1 MSEAGWK
8 VQKANLESG
17 PDYIIVRKSRKAG
30 TIAGDATSEGKD
42 GVATTYFEINKNDL
56 GAAGG
61 GGYDDSKI
69 WIELDS
75 LQNQINDLD
84 IPDITDLATKA
95 ELAALKSTVDDHL
108 LNHPAGGGDTVQLEA
123 DVAQLLLD
131 VAELQSGLAEEIKDR
146 ELGDQG
152 LQNQI
157 DAINASGYDDTELRG
172 LISDEEDARVEGDK
186 DLQDQIDAIQSS
198 GYDDTQIR
206 LDFAAADEALQDQ
219 IDALEGFDP
228 TALEAKDAE
237 QDTRLDDID
246 EEQEEQNARLD
257 ALEAGD
263 VAEVVTLV
271 YHTYTPYNT
280 TDNGRCVI
288 EKTSGDPAYQFF
300 QFFKKSDNREDVPD
314 FKVGETITLKNNGPG
329 PGIDFD
335 PVTFTIR
342 EIQDGGDYFI
352 VYGKEEGVA
361 MHEKYINQ
369 KIDVTFHLGSGEET
383 HNHEEFAEI
392 NDRLDDLEAIKPYD
406 DSALAQAV
414 SDNTEAIS
422 AIETEQEEQNTRLDG
437 IDAGQEAQNK
447 RLEALEKQG
456 GTASGGSP
464 YTTQLFYVNPTDPG
478 KCVIREY
485 GEKQSIL
492 LWMEDEDG
500 ETFAPYPKKGDEF
513 AIAVWENGPDE
524 EPTIISGIIDDIN
537 EPPPSTLTEIDL
549 ILPDG
554 VAPVSLPAN
563 LNVSVGVT
571 FGEDDG
577 ADLAALQAQVDQ
589 NTADIQ
595 TNTEAIDDKVGIA
608 TGQDS
613 LTIWRGTEA
622 EYNLVAVKDDNT
634 LYVITG

>member
-108 LNHPAGGGDTVQLEA
+108 LNHPAGGGDTVQLGA

-152 LQNQI
+152 LQDQI
-157 DAINASGYDDTELRG
+157 DAINASGYDDTELRE

-206 LDFAAADEALQDQ
+206 LDFAAADEVLQDQ

-237 QDTRLDDID
+237 QD
-246 EEQEEQNARLD
+246 A
-257 ALEAGD
+257 
-263 VAEVVTLV
+263 
-271 YHTYTPYNT
+271 
-280 TDNGRCVI
+280 
-288 EKTSGDPAYQFF
+288 
-300 QFFKKSDNREDVPD
+300 
-314 FKVGETITLKNNGPG
+314 
-329 PGIDFD
+329 
-335 PVTFTIR
+335 
-342 EIQDGGDYFI
+342 
-352 VYGKEEGVA
+352 
-361 MHEKYINQ
+361 
-369 KIDVTFHLGSGEET
+369 
-383 HNHEEFAEI
+383 
-392 NDRLDDLEAIKPYD
+392 RLDDLEAIEPYD
-406 DSALAQAV
+406 DTALAKAV

-437 IDAGQEAQNK
+437 IDAGQETQNK

-595 TNTEAIDDKVGIA
+595 TNTESINDKVGIA

>member
-8 VQKANLESG
+8 VQKAKLESG

-30 TIAGDATSEGKD
+30 TIAGAATNEGKD
-42 GVATTYFEINKNDL
+42 GIATTYFEINKNDL

-69 WIELDS
+69 WIELND
-75 LQNQINDLD
+75 LQQQIDDLD
-84 IPDITDLATKA
+84 IPDTTDLATKA

-146 ELGDQG
+146 ELGDKG
-152 LQNQI
+152 LQDQI
-157 DAINASGYDDTELRG
+157 DAINASGYDDTELRE

-228 TALEAKDAE
+228 TELEAKDAEQDGRLDALEALDAFDPTELEAKDAEQDGRLDALEAIDPFDPTALEAKDAE
-237 QDTRLDDID
+237 QDARLDDID

-263 VAEVVTLV
+263 VAEATTLA

-280 TDNGRCVI
+280 SDNGRCVI
-288 EKTSGDPAYQFF
+288 QETSGDPAYQFF
-300 QFFKKSDNREDVPD
+300 QFFKKSNDREDVPD

-329 PGIDFD
+329 PGKDLD
-335 PVTFTIR
+335 PLTFTIR
-342 EIQDGGDYFI
+342 EIQDVGDSFI

-369 KIDVTFHLGSGEET
+369 NIDVTFHLGSDEET
-383 HNHEEFAEI
+383 HDHEEFEEI
-392 NDRLDDLEAIKPYD
+392 NDRLDALEAIEPYD
-406 DSALAQAV
+406 DTALAQAV
-414 SDNTEAIS
+414 SDNTEAI
-422 AIETEQEEQNTRLDG
+422 N
-437 IDAGQEAQNK
+437 
-447 RLEALEKQG
+447 
-456 GTASGGSP
+456 
-464 YTTQLFYVNPTDPG
+464 
-478 KCVIREY
+478 
-485 GEKQSIL
+485 
-492 LWMEDEDG
+492 
-500 ETFAPYPKKGDEF
+500 
-513 AIAVWENGPDE
+513 
-524 EPTIISGIIDDIN
+524 
-537 EPPPSTLTEIDL
+537 
-549 ILPDG
+549 
-554 VAPVSLPAN
+554 
-563 LNVSVGVT
+563 
-571 FGEDDG
+571 
-577 ADLAALQAQVDQ
+577 
-589 NTADIQ
+589 
-595 TNTEAIDDKVGIA
+595 DKVGIA
-608 TGQDS
+608 TGQET

-622 EYNLVAVKDDNT
+622 EYNLVADKDDNT

>member
-1 MSEAGWK
+1 MSEANWK
-8 VQKANLESG
+8 KEKAKLEKPG
-17 PDYIIVRKSRKAG
+17 YTIVRQTNQSGKVGGILK
-30 TIAGDATSEGKD
+30 EGQD
-42 GVATTYFEINKNDL
+42 GYASNWFEINKSDL

-61 GGYDDSKI
+61 GGYDD
-69 WIELDS
+69 
-75 LQNQINDLD
+75 
-84 IPDITDLATKA
+84 T
-95 ELAALKSTVDDHL
+95 ALWQETS
-108 LNHPAGGGDTVQLEA
+108 
-123 DVAQLLLD
+123 
-131 VAELQSGLAEEIKDR
+131 
-146 ELGDQG
+146 
-152 LQNQI
+152 
-157 DAINASGYDDTELRG
+157 
-172 LISDEEDARVEGDK
+172 
-186 DLQDQIDAIQSS
+186 DLQDQIDALDTAIQALPSTYATKKELTDAVADLQAQIDAIGGGS
-198 GYDDTQIR
+198 GGDPFDPSALEAQIAQLEKDVEALQTALATETQERKDADAALAADIATNTEAIATNTEAIENIKSTGYDDTQIR
-206 LDFAAADEALQDQ
+206 KDFAEADAAIQAEVDQ
-219 IDALEGFDP
+219 NKEDIQANTDAIDALE
-228 TALEAKDAE
+228 
-237 QDTRLDDID
+237 
-246 EEQEEQNARLD
+246 
-257 ALEAGD
+257 
-263 VAEVVTLV
+263 
-271 YHTYTPYNT
+271 
-280 TDNGRCVI
+280 
-288 EKTSGDPAYQFF
+288 
-300 QFFKKSDNREDVPD
+300 
-314 FKVGETITLKNNGPG
+314 
-329 PGIDFD
+329 
-335 PVTFTIR
+335 
-342 EIQDGGDYFI
+342 
-352 VYGKEEGVA
+352 
-361 MHEKYINQ
+361 
-369 KIDVTFHLGSGEET
+369 
-383 HNHEEFAEI
+383 
-392 NDRLDDLEAIKPYD
+392 PYD

-456 GTASGGSP
+456 GTVSGGSP

-513 AIAVWENGPDE
+513 AFAVWENGLDE

-613 LTIWRGTEA
+613 LTMWRGTEA